1 MPNNLDRLLSIA
13 SSPLRPSI
21 PEMPQSLTAR
31 NDRTSELYAMLSK
44 INGFFAFESALHVFP
59 LGFGE
64 GLDLE
69 SWNSWSLWRSE
80 YEGLPADLF
89 FFAEDGFGHQFAIHR
104 SSLVLFD
111 PETGT
116 TIDFA
121 PTLEI
126 WAERIL
132 DDYELLTGYPL
143 IHGWQQKHG
152 PILADHRL
160 SPRIPFVL
168 GGEYSLANLYLSN
181 SVALM
186 RFGASLAQ
194 QIRNLPDGTPIN

>member
-64 GLDLE
+64 GLALE

-80 YEGLPADLF
+80 YEDLPAGLF

-121 PTLEI
+121 PPLEI
-126 WAERIL
+126 WQECIP
-132 DDYELLTGYPL
+132 DDYELQQG
-143 IHGWQQKHG
+143 IHSSTDGNRNMALFQ
-152 PILADHRL
+152 
-160 SPRIPFVL
+160 RI
-168 GGEYSLANLYLSN
+168 
-181 SVALM
+181 
-186 RFGASLAQ
+186 
-194 QIRNLPDGTPIN
+194 